1 VSEIT
6 RRCAGVLAVCCA
18 LAVGSC
24 APKRT
29 APAAPVI
36 VAPSE
41 FAQDVRMVT
50 SLLFEFGAR
59 ELLARAVVEKA
70 GDQLDL
76 WLLTPNGVRLC
87 HFHQEGDQLT
97 RDDRTEACELLDPR
111 YVLQDLR
118 WSYFQGCVDGSPC
131 QVGDAS
137 FVESVDPATGDVV
150 ERTVDWQGV
159 QAVITFEEYRDG
171 DGGRHPRRAVIDNRT
186 YGYSITILVETYEE
200 AGAPP
205 SR

>member
-1 VSEIT
+1 MGERV
-6 RRCAGVLAVCCA
+6 RCGASVLAVCCA
-18 LAVGSC
+18 LLAGSC
-24 APKRT
+24 APKQ
-29 APAAPVI
+29 AAPVAPVV
-36 VAPSE
+36 VAPSQ

-50 SLLFEFGAR
+50 SLLFRFGAR
-59 ELLARAVVEKA
+59 ELLARAVVEKT

-131 QVGDAS
+131 QVGDAT
-137 FVESVDPATGDVV
+137 FVESVDPATGDVA
-150 ERTVDWQGV
+150 ERAVDWQGV
-159 QAVITFEEYRDG
+159 QAVITFEEYVDG
-171 DGGRHPRRAVIDNRT
+171 EGGRHPRRAVIDNRT
-186 YGYSITILVETYEE
+186 YGYSITIFVETYEE
-200 AGAPP
+200 TGAPP

>member
-1 VSEIT
+1 MGEFVRHGAS
-6 RRCAGVLAVCCA
+6 VLAVCCA
-18 LAVGSC
+18 LLVGAC

-29 APAAPVI
+29 EPAAPVV
-36 VAPSE
+36 VAPSL
-41 FAQDVRMVT
+41 FGQDVRMVT

-87 HFHQEGDQLT
+87 HFHQDGDELT

-118 WSYFQGCVDGSPC
+118 WSYFQGCVDASPC
-131 QVGDAS
+131 QVGDAT
-137 FVESVDPATGDVV
+137 FTERVDGGDVV
-150 ERTVDWQGV
+150 ERAVDWQGV
-159 QAVITFEEYRDG
+159 QAVITFEEYLDG
-171 DGGRHPRRAVIDNRT
+171 EGGRHPRRARIDNRT

-200 AGAPP
+200 LGAPP

>member
-1 VSEIT
+1 MGDLV
-6 RRCAGVLAVCCA
+6 RRRASILAVCCA
-18 LAVGSC
+18 LLAGSC

-29 APAAPVI
+29 APVAPVV
-36 VAPSE
+36 VAPSQ
-41 FAQDVRMVT
+41 FGQDVRMVT

-87 HFHQEGDQLT
+87 HFHQDGDELT

-131 QVGDAS
+131 QVGDAT
-137 FVESVDPATGDVV
+137 FTERVDAGDVV
-150 ERTVDWQGV
+150 ERVVDWQGV
-159 QAVITFEEYRDG
+159 EAVITFEEYADG
-171 DGGRHPRRAVIDNRT
+171 EGGRYPRRAVIDNRT
-186 YGYSITILVETYEE
+186 YGYSITLFVETYDE